1 MVRFAVFCFAV
12 TAAFF
17 PAPKAFAADNKAPNQ
32 TWVSEVALGA
42 TLATGNTE
50 RKGADLDAKA
60 KYRNGRIEDRYKLIA
75 ELGRD
80 SGVTT
85 SQRWVAAYESS
96 VDFRDGLFALGFAQY
111 EDDKFSGFQSEIE
124 AGLGVGYRVL
134 QTSAMLLSVN
144 VGPGY
149 RIGKLQAPLA
159 DEKEIFARGTALF
172 EWTMSDNA
180 KLSNDLSLR
189 WDAERTKIENT
200 LAITSKLIGSL
211 AARASFN
218 VRHTSSP
225 PRATLKKTD
234 TVTKLALVYS
244 F

>member
-1 MVRFAVFCFAV
+1 MLRSLLVSYALLAALASSPMAV
-12 TAAFF
+12 AAE
-17 PAPKAFAADNKAPNQ
+17 NKAPNQ
-32 TWVSEVALGA
+32 TWVAELALGV

-50 RKGADLDAKA
+50 RKAADLDAKA
-60 KYRNGRIEDRYKLIA
+60 KYRNGRIEDLYKLIA

-96 VDFRDGLFALGFAQY
+96 VDFQDGLYALGFAQY

-134 QTSAMLLSVN
+134 ETSNMSLSVN
-144 VGPGY
+144 AGPGY

-172 EWTMSDNA
+172 EWAMSDSA
-180 KLSNDLSLR
+180 KLSNDFSLR
-189 WDAERTKIENT
+189 WDDERTKIENT
-200 LAITSKLIGSL
+200 LAVTSKLVGNL

-218 VRHTSSP
+218 IRHTSNP
-225 PRATLKKTD
+225 PRAPLKKTD
-234 TVTKLALVYS
+234 TITKLALVYS